1 MITATITGNVGK
13 RPELRTTASGKPATN
28 FGVASTYK
36 PKDGESST
44 TWVDVALFDE
54 AAVEACERLE
64 KGERV
69 VVTGRMELENY
80 TRKDGTE
87 GQSLRLMADEVAIS
101 VRFPKRQPAEAGQ
114 PW

>member
-13 RPELRTTASGKPATN
+13 KPELRTTAGGKQATN

-36 PKDGESST
+36 RKNGESST

-69 VVTGRMELENY
+69 VVTGRLELENF

-87 GQSLRLMADEVAIS
+87 GQALRMVAEEVAIS
-101 VRFPKRQPAEAGQ
+101 VRFPKRETASAGE